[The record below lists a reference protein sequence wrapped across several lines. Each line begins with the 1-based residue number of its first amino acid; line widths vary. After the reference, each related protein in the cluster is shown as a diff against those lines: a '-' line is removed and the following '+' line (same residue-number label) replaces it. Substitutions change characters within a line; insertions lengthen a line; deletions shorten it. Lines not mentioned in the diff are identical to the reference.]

1 MKSIYIAGP
10 MSGKPDYGR
19 RDFCAAES
27 YLSAKGWIVVN
38 PACLPIGLAPGAYM
52 PICLAMVQAADAV
65 VLLNGW
71 GKSHGAWLEAE
82 YAKTQGK
89 TLIYGLEEVP
99 DADAFEPV
107 QRDRRA

>member
-10 MSGKPDYGR
+10 MSGKADYGR

-27 YLSAKGWIVVN
+27 YLSARGWIVIN

-71 GKSHGAWLEAE
+71 VDSSGACLEE
-82 YAKTQGK
+82 HYATLQGK
-89 TLIYGLEEVP
+89 TLIYGLEETPV
-99 DADAFEPV
+99 AD
-107 QRDRRA
+107 

>member
-10 MSGKPDYGR
+10 MSGKADFGR

-27 YLSAKGWIVVN
+27 YLKAKGWIVVN

-65 VLLNGW
+65 VLLNDWKG
-71 GKSHGAWLEAE
+71 SQGARLEAD
-82 YAKTQGK
+82 YAAMQGK

-99 DADAFEPV
+99 NAD
-107 QRDRRA
+107 